1 MPACTTYWSPGQQ
14 GPYRDPD
21 SSRQVNKKISTNIG
35 PLRSEA
41 KRHHWMLSWTVLVKP
56 CLKTLNKYVSFFFSS
71 HPISYIVWCLSLSF
85 LVRCITEP
93 TAETTFHRSLICI
106 LNSLVAGCFLVVS
119 TFGNSGY
126 FSSAPPTHA
135 WGVGVGGRTWL
146 PDSGRR
152 RSAFLDL
159 HFLGLCLAPLV
170 NCLSSFQMFIISLHF
185 QISNEFFIF
194 WVPSLRIVDSLPLPA
209 LVV

>member
-135 WGVGVGGRTWL
+135 WGVGGGEDVTSWL
-146 PDSGRR
+146 WEKEECLLGF
-152 RSAFLDL
+152 AF
-159 HFLGLCLAPLV
+159 P
-170 NCLSSFQMFIISLHF
+170 
-185 QISNEFFIF
+185 
-194 WVPSLRIVDSLPLPA
+194 WPLPSSTRQLSVLFSNVYYLTA
-209 LVV
+209 FSN